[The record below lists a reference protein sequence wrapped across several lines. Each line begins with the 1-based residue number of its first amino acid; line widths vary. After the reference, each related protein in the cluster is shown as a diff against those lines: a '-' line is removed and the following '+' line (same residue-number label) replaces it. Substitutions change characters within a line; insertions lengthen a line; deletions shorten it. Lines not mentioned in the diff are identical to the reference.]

1 MQRTLIKELGSKS
14 GKTVH
19 ICGWLGTLRDQKR
32 IQFLI
37 VRDHTGSAQVIH
49 EKSTNAELAAI
60 IAGLTS
66 ESAVEIVGKAILN
79 PTVKLGGMEVVAES
93 VNVVSKADVLLP
105 LGENPNIETRLDWRF
120 LGDFWICVPRRTCS
134 SSKSRR
140 QPNTLCVRSGHQ
152 KGSSKCTLRSSW
164 AVRANRVPSSSR

>member
-1 MQRTLIKELGSKS
+1 MQRTLIKELGSKN
-14 GKTVH
+14 GETVR
-19 ICGWLGTLRDQKR
+19 ICGWVGRLRDQKR
-32 IQFLI
+32 MQFLI

-49 EKSTNAELAAI
+49 EKSANAELTAI

-66 ESAVEIVGKAILN
+66 ESTVEIIGKVIAN
-79 PTVKLGGMEVVAES
+79 PVVKLGGLEVVAES
-93 VNVVSKADVLLP
+93 VNVVSKAEALLP

-140 QPNTLCVRSGHQ
+140 Q
-152 KGSSKCTLRSSW
+152 
-164 AVRANRVPSSSR
+164 